1 MPASRVTVVIADDH
15 PLYREGL
22 ARAVSSRPD
31 LELVGEAGEGREA
44 LELIRHLKPAVAV
57 LDLHM
62 PGLEGVE
69 VVEAAKRDRLET
81 RVLMLSAAV
90 DSALV
95 YRAVAAGAAGYW
107 SKDADRTVICD
118 AIAAVARGES
128 VLDPSLQAGVFGEI
142 HSREV
147 DDERPVLTEREQ
159 EILGLVARGLTAP
172 AIGKE
177 LFLSPA
183 TVKTHL
189 GHLYDKLGVGD
200 RAAAVAEAMRRG
212 LLE

>member
-1 MPASRVTVVIADDH
+1 MLIADDH

-31 LELVGEAGEGREA
+31 LELVAESGDGRDA
-44 LELIRHLKPAVAV
+44 LEQIRSLKPDVAV

-62 PGLEGVE
+62 PGLEGIDIA
-69 VVEAAKRDRLET
+69 EAIGRDQLPT

-90 DSALV
+90 ESALV
-95 YRAVAAGAAGYW
+95 YGAVAAGAAGYW
-107 SKDADRTVICD
+107 SKEADRTVICD

-128 VLDPSLQAGVFGEI
+128 VLDPALQAGVFTEI

-147 DDERPVLTEREQ
+147 DDARPVLTERERQ
-159 EILGLVARGLTAP
+159 ILDLIAEGMTAP
-172 AIGKE
+172 AIGRQ

-189 GHLYDKLGVGD
+189 GHLYEKLGVGD